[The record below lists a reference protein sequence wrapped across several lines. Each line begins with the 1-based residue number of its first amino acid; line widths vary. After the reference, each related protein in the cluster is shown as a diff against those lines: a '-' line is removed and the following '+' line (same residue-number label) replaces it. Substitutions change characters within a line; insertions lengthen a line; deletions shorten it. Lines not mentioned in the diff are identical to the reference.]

1 MQSAVV
7 VNPIL
12 SLTVT
17 RFMQDP
23 KAFVG
28 MRLFPIFMTA
38 EQAATYY
45 VFDAENVLGVPTNIR
60 RGPSA
65 PYARITTKL
74 SSDLYGT
81 QEYGIEVPVDDKTRR
96 KYAKAI
102 NADKAAVMRGGATI
116 LINHELRVN
125 QVVMAAGIS
134 HANVTTQW
142 DTAGSN
148 PVTDVN
154 AAREFLH
161 DQTGMEMNY
170 MQVNRDTFNVLKEHP
185 VILDKIKYTQRG
197 VVTEEILQ
205 AVFGVAQFV
214 VAGSLQATN
223 NEGQTL
229 TPAAIWGDS
238 TILAIVNPSDDME
251 SPNFA
256 RCARMSIACART
268 RRKRSSVRPAR
279 IGWITASRIPNPA
292 TLTNDRNP
300 LQYHAQNSYHRSGG
314 SRDQHQAPRLR

>member
-1 MQSAVV
+1 MQSSVV

-28 MRLFPIFMTA
+28 LSLFPLFMTG
-38 EQAATYY
+38 EQAANYY

-65 PYARITTKL
+65 PYARTTTKL

-102 NADKAAVMRGGATI
+102 SADKAAVLRGGATI
-116 LINHELRVN
+116 LINHELRVCS
-125 QVVMAAGIS
+125 VVNGAGIS
-134 HANVTTQW
+134 HAAVTTQW
-142 DTAGSN
+142 DQPNSN

-154 AAREFLH
+154 MAREFIH
-161 DQTGMEMNY
+161 AQTGMDMNY
-170 MQVNRDTFNVLKEHP
+170 MQVNRATYNVLKEHP

-197 VVTEEILQ
+197 VVTVDILA
-205 AVFGVAQFV
+205 AVFEVNQFK

-223 NEGQTL
+223 SEGQTL
-229 TPAAIWGDS
+229 TPSAIWGDS
-238 TILAIVNPSDDME
+238 TVLAVVNPSDDME
-251 SPNFA
+251 TPNFGRTFGWIGETGPDGTLVESYRDDPVRSDVHRVRQDTA
-256 RCARMSIACART
+256 EKVVGPACAYRLDNCLA
-268 RRKRSSVRPAR
+268 SS
-279 IGWITASRIPNPA
+279 
-292 TLTNDRNP
+292 
-300 LQYHAQNSYHRSGG
+300 
-314 SRDQHQAPRLR
+314 